1 MLQTRLTW
9 HVTIHKFSSDGPP
22 RTLVVKRTLI
32 HHSSLNCYF
41 EKLYF
46 SIRLKQIIT
55 RVLQTISISSIACQK
70 DTIKKRCSF
79 RMMKFKMM
87 QFHHHAISIFRCFEW
102 CNFKNNA
109 VSKKMHF
116 QKRCIFKNMPFQ
128 KNAISKMMRFQ
139 KLYNSKK
146 MQFSKMMHN
155 QQLCNFQKYA
165 VFKNDAILKTFNDKI
180 SIIKWVQPKTNLEK
194 RCILKWCCQ
203 IKVRF
208 LERLVFNLKNISK
221 IKDTKLWRYARVE
234 IFQNSRMRF

>member
-1 MLQTRLTW
+1 
-9 HVTIHKFSSDGPP
+9 
-22 RTLVVKRTLI
+22 
-32 HHSSLNCYF
+32 
-41 EKLYF
+41 
-46 SIRLKQIIT
+46 
-55 RVLQTISISSIACQK
+55 
-70 DTIKKRCSF
+70 
-79 RMMKFKMM
+79 M
-87 QFHHHAISIFRCFEW
+87 QFQYFAVLNDAISKI
-102 CNFKNNA
+102 
-109 VSKKMHF
+109 MQF

-234 IFQNSRMRF
+234 IFQNSRMRFWKFLPRRDLVDEIR